1 MDQLARMHE
10 ELKELILLLA
20 GETAKPMADMA
31 AVSAIRM
38 KLTRVSRCRATLL
51 EDMFTAA
58 CTNGRSPDRALTNIV
73 MDARK
78 ARLASGA
85 HICKWTL
92 RAIEADWTGYCRD
105 SAQMR
110 SLMLRQIENEA
121 NALELR
127 SHESSGA
134 VGQVARLAA

>member
-1 MDQLARMHE
+1 MDQLAKVHG
-10 ELKELILLLA
+10 ELKELIQLLA
-20 GETAKPMADMA
+20 AETAKPTADMA

-38 KLTRVSRCRATLL
+38 KLTRASRCRATLL
-51 EDMFTAA
+51 EDMFAAA
-58 CTNGRSPDRALTNIV
+58 CTNGRSPNRAITNVV

-78 ARLASGA
+78 ARLASGT

-92 RAIEADWTGYCRD
+92 RAIEADWNGYCRD
-105 SAQMR
+105 SAQIR

-127 SHESSGA
+127 SHERSGA
-134 VGQVARLAA
+134 LEHVARLAA